1 MKVNRTRRVKDM
13 YMRGTIK
20 VNKYIQKIDE
30 LNAYITIKEMEE
42 VEEKNYLHINGNE
55 VCNMDKGCAIIEYT
69 PLDDN
74 YNVRAFM
81 NNNYEIVLYYIDMTL
96 RNYEKNG
103 EAYYEDLFLDLY
115 YETPFGT
122 GSGYYMRPDD
132 AEELEAAY
140 NDGIVSREECDLAW
154 NTFTKVEQE
163 LKNRKNK
170 FINRGIK
177 DYVNY
182 KIYGKV

>member
-13 YMRGTIK
+13 YMRGTLK

-55 VCNMDKGCAIIEYT
+55 VCNMDKGCAVIEYT

-96 RNYEKNG
+96 RNYKKDG

-115 YETPFGT
+115 LAYQNGDANTWLDERTLPELNILRKAIQNDSSFE
-122 GSGYYMRPDD
+122 SVFPD
-132 AEELEAAY
+132 LSTV
-140 NDGIVSREECDLAW
+140 IS
-154 NTFTKVEQE
+154 
-163 LKNRKNK
+163 NK
-170 FINRGIK
+170 IK
-177 DYVNY
+177 
-182 KIYGKV
+182 